1 MADSEGCVS
10 IKLLQEVIIAACG
23 VKKRG
28 DVVTA
33 EDCGESWDWVLQHVA
48 HEVVDGDQEPEE
60 VVDTPVDTPADTP
73 VDESDETSSDED
85 AVETDETA
93 EVVDGDQ
100 EPEEVVDTPSEE
112 AVDVL
117 EKVKTL
123 LADKKSRL
131 DDIVEHTGL
140 TEESVSAVLTEEN
153 GFHKNQQGWWGI
165 IKT

>member
-60 VVDTPVDTPADTP
+60 VVDTP
-73 VDESDETSSDED
+73 
-85 AVETDETA
+85 
-93 EVVDGDQ
+93 
-100 EPEEVVDTPSEE
+100 SEE

-140 TEESVSAVLTEEN
+140 TEEAVSAVLTEEN